1 MKIKKFYLIKISKKI
16 NRIAIKMNKTFKKIL
31 KAKNLS
37 CSNNIENNFNNFKMS
52 LKTKNNFMCSH
63 F

>member
-1 MKIKKFYLIKISKKI
+1 MKIKKFYLIKILQKI
-16 NRIAIKMNKTFKKIL
+16 NRIAINMNKTFKKIL
-31 KAKNLS
+31 KVKNLS